1 MAEGVGKKCEAVLK
15 KLEKL
20 DTIESCLSQKH
31 TTLESIEENVSRL
44 DQEVVYL
51 KTKSKQLGSTI
62 NELKDSIQFNEED
75 ITGLKLD
82 NKKLQQDVCE
92 LQKQFLYIKTYSRRE
107 NVKFVGLLEKQVDN
121 MNG

>member
-1 MAEGVGKKCEAVLK
+1 MAEGVGKKFEAVLK

-20 DTIESCLSQKH
+20 DTIESYLSH
-31 TTLESIEENVSRL
+31 MDTMLESIEENVSRL
-44 DQEVVYL
+44 NQEVEDL

-62 NELKDSIQFNEED
+62 NVLKESIQFNEED

-107 NVKFVGLLEKQVDN
+107 NVKFVALLEKQVDN

>member
-1 MAEGVGKKCEAVLK
+1 MAEGVGKKFEAVLK

-20 DTIESCLSQKH
+20 DTIESYLSH
-31 TTLESIEENVSRL
+31 MDTMLESIEENVSRL
-44 DQEVVYL
+44 NQEVEDL

-62 NELKDSIQFNEED
+62 NELKESIQFNEED

-82 NKKLQQDVCE
+82 NKKLQQNVCG
-92 LQKQFLYIKTYSRRE
+92 LQKQFLYMETYSRRE

>member
-31 TTLESIEENVSRL
+31 TTLESIENVSRL
-44 DQEVVYL
+44 DQEVVDL

-62 NELKDSIQFNEED
+62 NELKESIQFNEED

-92 LQKQFLYIKTYSRRE
+92 LQKQFLYIKTHLRRE